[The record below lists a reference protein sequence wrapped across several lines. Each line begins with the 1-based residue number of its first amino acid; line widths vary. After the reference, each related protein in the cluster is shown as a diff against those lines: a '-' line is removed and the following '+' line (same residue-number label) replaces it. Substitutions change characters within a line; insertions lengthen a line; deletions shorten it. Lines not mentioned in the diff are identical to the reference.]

1 MKGSWA
7 YVSGLLDLPKLKD
20 PAERLAAWRQALV
33 TLAHED
39 GTEALDGLHPEA
51 LAKAVQVALQTGL
64 ADDLEWLEPA
74 AAGTALYALAAVLPV
89 GSEQRELGR
98 RVLARLN
105 SGNAATFASI
115 AARMAQTSAKAV
127 AAPGMR
133 ARISLVVE
141 LPIGLGV
148 QDGPLALALASGR
161 DSAREWIDGPSTGSL
176 PARRLAARLLE
187 RAAREAATRAQR
199 GDEHA
204 LRVFRSDAIKEA
216 WSRLL
221 DDRES
226 LVWRHVAVA
235 RGLIAPW
242 IPELKSELAGS
253 LDTNLSPTEWR
264 RGATSL
270 AAMVA
275 VMPDAALRAAD
286 SAIASGAIARDAGVS
301 TAFVWGIARAGEVES
316 EAAASLLEKVI
327 RAAPIDCAEALVE
340 LGTDLEGVPF
350 VEKAML
356 SVASEIRKNK
366 YGGDDGREALMRE
379 IGSDL
384 SREPRADPPVREQLA
399 TALELFATTGARAA
413 YAAATRVLA
422 GAGEAMDTLQSLAQ
436 EEDAGVGDKG
446 AASARRTSLAVL
458 RDLDLSLL
466 ERSVLSDLL
475 KLGKPDKADRSSAD
489 LERDLDTV
497 RERMADWVL
506 AREVAPHEGDE
517 NAPTHLT
524 LHLRR
529 LRALLHLVDGDLG
542 ADEGPRTTRNRAR
555 WAKVIGALLR
565 RFETGVPPALRRTLF
580 AALARAL
587 DALVRVESLDATDVL
602 LLVADS
608 FVEPAELATLSEASM
623 DPDLIRIF
631 TRYASFLSA
640 CTAAGREV
648 REVRDSMPSI
658 DSFAPPSQKFDPR
671 LRALDE
677 LARELFSDASRRAEI
692 LRTGLVRLHA
702 SLEAI
707 RMASS
712 LAALQTAMTGDGDPL
727 TGLEAALRS
736 ISQLARV
743 ALSRIDPDTAA
754 AKTTSIP
761 PSVHITEG
769 GSIAIAVARVVS
781 AAELA
786 LSPTMIASWVRDLC
800 ANVPIALS
808 DLVGSALAHLASLP
822 STIRIAPPSLT
833 MRAVADQLPSW
844 IPARRT
850 LGGFYIVR
858 ALGTGGA
865 GSVFVVHRVE
875 DRHEPDA
882 EKFALKVPDYS
893 ASAAR
898 LISEAEFQKMFRDE
912 ASALLAI
919 PSHPNLARFVTFDLA
934 ARPKPILVMELVEG
948 ATLEHAVEAR
958 ALDMDRCFAVLDGVL
973 AGLEAMHDVGVAHL
987 DLKPGNVVLREGRD
1001 PVLVDF
1007 GLSGRH
1013 IRPGCATGPYGAPE
1027 VWGAEV
1033 DGAKPTAQAVDVYAF
1048 GCLAFETFTGTTLFD
1063 ADSEIAQVAM
1073 HLAHDGLPDPIAS
1086 LASRVGFSSLAEVL
1100 HSTLRRS
1107 PQARATTKELRVSL
1121 KRLAPQLTK
1130 LKWPL
1135 AF

>member
-20 PAERLAAWRQALV
+20 SAARLAAWRQALV
-33 TLAHED
+33 TLGHED
-39 GTEALDGLHPEA
+39 GAEALEGLHPEM
-51 LAKAVQVALQTGL
+51 LAAAVQVALKTGL

-89 GSEQRELGR
+89 GNEQRELGR
-98 RVLARLN
+98 RVIARLN
-105 SGNAATFASI
+105 AGNAETIAAM
-115 AARMAQTSAKAV
+115 AARMARTSAKAV
-127 AAPGMR
+127 ASPGIR

-148 QDGPLALALASGR
+148 QDGGLALALASGR
-161 DSAREWIDGPSTGSL
+161 ELAREWIGGPSMGSL

-187 RAAREAATRAQR
+187 RAAREAATRAQQ
-199 GDEHA
+199 GDDHA
-204 LRVFRSDAIKEA
+204 MRIFRSETIREA
-216 WSRLL
+216 WNRLL

-226 LVWRHVAVA
+226 LVWRHVAIA

-242 IPELKSELAGS
+242 NPELKNELLGS
-253 LDTNLSPTEWR
+253 LAASLTPTEWR

-275 VMPDAALRAAD
+275 VAPESALRAVD
-286 SAIASGAIARDAGVS
+286 LAISSGAIKRDPGVAA
-301 TAFVWGIARAGEVES
+301 AFIWGIARASEAES
-316 EAAASLLEKVI
+316 EAASMLLDQVVT
-327 RAAPIDCAEALVE
+327 AAPLDSAEAVAE
-340 LGTDLEGVPF
+340 LAAEVGYAAWVTSTSQSLAAIMRRSRKTD
-350 VEKAML
+350 
-356 SVASEIRKNK
+356 
-366 YGGDDGREALMRE
+366 DDGREALTRE

-384 SREPRADPPVREQLA
+384 SLEPRADPPVRDQLA
-399 TALELFATTGARAA
+399 AALEAFATHGARAA
-413 YAAATRVLA
+413 HEAAIQVLESA
-422 GAGEAMDTLQSLAQ
+422 NGAVDTLIALAQ
-436 EEDAGVGDKG
+436 EEDSGTGERG
-446 AASARRTSLAVL
+446 ATNARRTSLAVL

-466 ERSVLSDLL
+466 ERNVLSDLL
-475 KLGKPDKADRSSAD
+475 KLGKGDKAERSAAD
-489 LERDLDTV
+489 LERELDTI
-497 RERMADWVL
+497 RERLAEWVL
-506 AREVAPHEGDE
+506 SREVAPQVITTSPP
-517 NAPTHLT
+517 AHLT

-542 ADEGPRTTRNRAR
+542 SDDGPRASRNRAR
-555 WAKVIGALLR
+555 WSKVVGALLQ
-565 RFETGVPPALRRTLF
+565 RFASGPPQELRRTLF

-587 DALVRVESLDATDVL
+587 DALVRVDALDATDVL

-608 FVEPAELATLSEASM
+608 FVEPSELETLAEASM
-623 DPDLIRIF
+623 DPDLIRVF
-631 TRYASFLSA
+631 TRYASFLTA

-658 DSFAPPSQKFDPR
+658 DSFAPPSMSFDPR
-671 LRALDE
+671 LRALEE
-677 LARELFSDASRRAEI
+677 LARELFADASRRAEI
-692 LRTGLVRLHA
+692 LRTGLVRLHQ
-702 SLEAI
+702 SLEAV
-707 RMASS
+707 RMSPS
-712 LAALQTAMTGDGDPL
+712 LSALQTVVSGDVDAL
-727 TGLEAALRS
+727 TSLVVALRS
-736 ISQLARV
+736 IGQLSRV
-743 ALSRIDPDTAA
+743 ARSRIDAEGGQA
-754 AKTTSIP
+754 SMSIP
-761 PSVHITEG
+761 PNHAENASISV
-769 GSIAIAVARVVS
+769 AVARVVS
-781 AAELA
+781 GAELGLA
-786 LSPTMIASWVRDLC
+786 PSAVANWLRDLC
-800 ANVPIALS
+800 ADVPIALS

-822 STIRIAPPSLT
+822 TVVRQKHVSMS
-833 MRAVADQLPSW
+833 MKAVGAADQLPSW
-844 IPARRT
+844 VPARRT

-875 DRHEPDA
+875 DRHDPEA

-958 ALDMDRCFAVLDGVL
+958 ALDMNRCFALLDGVL
-973 AGLEAMHDVGVAHL
+973 AGLEAMHDVGVGHL

-1033 DGAKPTAQAVDVYAF
+1033 DGAKPTAQAADVYAF
-1048 GCLAFETFTGTTLFD
+1048 GCLAFEALTGNTLFD
-1063 ADSEIAQVAM
+1063 ASSELTQVAM
-1073 HLAHDGLPDPIAS
+1073 HLSHDGLPAPVAS
-1086 LASRVGFSSLAEVL
+1086 MASRVGLASLAQIL

-1107 PQARATTKELRVSL
+1107 PQQRAKVSSLRTALKEI
-1121 KRLAPQLTK
+1121 APQLSS
-1130 LKWPL
+1130 LKWPI
-1135 AF
+1135 AV